1 MEIKIDIPVLKILA
15 ILSSGIAGYLVG
27 LFVYK

>member
-15 ILSSGIAGYLVG
+15 ILSSGIVGYLVG
-27 LFVYK
+27 LFIYK